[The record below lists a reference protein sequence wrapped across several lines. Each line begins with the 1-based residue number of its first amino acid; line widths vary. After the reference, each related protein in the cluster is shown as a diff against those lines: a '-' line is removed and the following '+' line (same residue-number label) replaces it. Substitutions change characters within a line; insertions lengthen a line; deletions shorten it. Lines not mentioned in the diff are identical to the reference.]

1 MHHSHPGKIF
11 NLIKGKFVILNDF
24 FLNCTNP
31 HKKRH
36 GFHRFY
42 VVFAQPESAADHDLV
57 NPLPLTV
64 DNDTARDE
72 QLVLDGRDFIKL
84 IQPLQ
89 IIINEY
95 ALNLFSN
102 SSGERIQQRIASSRF
117 CAAVRAQWRLYWVN
131 RCRFGESEVFN
142 WRTEHRQFR

>member
-1 MHHSHPGKIF
+1 M
-11 NLIKGKFVILNDF
+11 NF

-31 HKKRH
+31 HTKRH

-42 VVFAQPESAADHDLV
+42 VVFVQPESAADHDLV

-95 ALNLFSN
+95 AFV
-102 SSGERIQQRIASSRF
+102 Q
-117 CAAVRAQWRLYWVN
+117 
-131 RCRFGESEVFN
+131 
-142 WRTEHRQFR
+142 

>member
-1 MHHSHPGKIF
+1 M
-11 NLIKGKFVILNDF
+11 NF

-31 HKKRH
+31 HTKRH

-42 VVFAQPESAADHDLV
+42 VVFVQPESAADHYLV
-57 NPLPLTV
+57 NALPLTV
-64 DNDTARDE
+64 DYDTARDE

-95 ALNLFSN
+95 AFV
-102 SSGERIQQRIASSRF
+102 Q
-117 CAAVRAQWRLYWVN
+117 
-131 RCRFGESEVFN
+131 
-142 WRTEHRQFR
+142 

>member
-1 MHHSHPGKIF
+1 MFSSLKDNISITRSYPYMHHSHPGKIF
-11 NLIKGKFVILNDF
+11 NLIKGTFVILNDF
-24 FLNCTNP
+24 FLLLNCTNP

-42 VVFAQPESAADHDLV
+42 VVFVQPERAADHDLV
-57 NPLPLTV
+57 NPLSLTV

-72 QLVLDGRDFIKL
+72 QLALDGRDFIKL

-95 ALNLFSN
+95 AFV
-102 SSGERIQQRIASSRF
+102 Q
-117 CAAVRAQWRLYWVN
+117 
-131 RCRFGESEVFN
+131 
-142 WRTEHRQFR
+142 